1 MQHYTVYAWSKC
13 PFCAKAKALLL
24 EKGFEF
30 QYIVLDHAPNLLS
43 NYKSTYNMKTVPII
57 VYKDEGL
64 QIEETIGG
72 YTDLV
77 EYFSKEIEKDSG
89 DDD

>member
-1 MQHYTVYAWSKC
+1 MQHYTIYAWSKC
-13 PFCAKAKALLL
+13 PFCVKAKALLI
-24 EKGFEF
+24 EKGYEV
-30 QYIVLDHAPNLLS
+30 QYVVLDHAPDLLK
-43 NYKSTYNMKTVPII
+43 NYKSIYNMKTVPII
-57 VYKDEGL
+57 VYKDEDL

-77 EYFSKEIEKDSG
+77 EHFSKEVEKDSR